1 MRKILALFIGI
12 WICQLNVTQAVA
24 QNVTISPTTGKLVAG
39 LTYEGELGFERGW
52 SSLWRHEQ
60 LPLTLTVSDKGDIS
74 ESGVLK
80 NPAGDIILDTSQG
93 KYVVVSGQP
102 LTTELHMCISLP
114 KGYRFTGY
122 RMVFL
127 NNVNGETV
135 KDLELAE
142 IDKQLYETG
151 SDFKFNPSKATTGN
165 MPGTNDTKEYVIAR
179 TSKNQS
185 DMGNNLYFLL
195 HHTDEGFYGVTLKS
209 CELYF
214 TAEGAFDAKVTP
226 GSPADIVNQGVNMIG
241 SPFNTGKLDL
251 GEIKPHT
258 KNGKTF
264 YSYDYRNVEELTAS
278 NWLYQENAVTAD
290 NKLPKT
296 AGTGSIQ
303 ALQNGDQLYYAL
315 GNNTYYIE
323 SPTATVTQNGI
334 AVPLGYRITGAK
346 IKYHYGTAASATNI
360 TYNKKTVRNPAFKP
374 SPYTLKVYSTNKGEI
389 KETRTVK
396 SGPDGT
402 VELTGLNNDAI
413 KFSIEGLAPDTKAL
427 LTFELTLE
435 ALNPF
440 INNHYCPR
448 KSFNISKSNKLI
460 VTHQN

>member
-74 ESGVLK
+74 ESGVLTD
-80 NPAGDIILDTSQG
+80 PAGDIILDTSQD

-127 NNVNGETV
+127 NNVNGKTISNL
-135 KDLELAE
+135 KLAE

-151 SDFKFNPSKATTGN
+151 RDFDFNQSKATTGN
-165 MPGTNDTKEYVIAR
+165 MPGTNDTKEYVIER
-179 TSKNQS
+179 TSKNET
-185 DMGNNLYFLL
+185 DMDNNLYFLL
-195 HHTDEGFYGVTLKS
+195 HHTVSGFYGVTLKS

-226 GSPADIVNQGVNMIG
+226 GSPADIVSQGVNMIG
-241 SPFNTGKLDL
+241 SLFNTGKLDL

-264 YSYDYRNVEELTAS
+264 YSYDYQNVEELKAS
-278 NWLYQENAVTAD
+278 NWLYQEDAVTTD
-290 NKLPKT
+290 KKLPT
-296 AGTGSIQ
+296 TSGSGSIQ
-303 ALQNGDQLYYAL
+303 ALQNGGQLYYAL

-346 IKYHYGTAASATNI
+346 IKYHYGKAAA
-360 TYNKKTVRNPAFKP
+360 A
-374 SPYTLKVYSTNKGEI
+374 G
-389 KETRTVK
+389 
-396 SGPDGT
+396 
-402 VELTGLNNDAI
+402 
-413 KFSIEGLAPDTKAL
+413 
-427 LTFELTLE
+427 
-435 ALNPF
+435 
-440 INNHYCPR
+440 
-448 KSFNISKSNKLI
+448 NISYYVCKG
-460 VTHQN
+460 

>member
-39 LTYEGELGFERGW
+39 LTYDNEVGFENGW

-60 LPLTLTVSDKGDIS
+60 LPLTLTVSDKGEIS
-74 ESGVLK
+74 ESGVLTD
-80 NPAGDIILDTSQG
+80 PAGDIVLDATQG
-93 KYVVVSGQP
+93 KYVVVSGKP
-102 LTTELHMCISLP
+102 LTAELHMCISLP

-127 NNVNGETV
+127 NNVNGRTISG
-135 KDLELAE
+135 LELAE
-142 IDKQLYETG
+142 INKQLYETG
-151 SDFKFNPSKATTGN
+151 SDFDFSQSKATTGN
-165 MPGTNDTKEYVIAR
+165 MPGTNETKEYVIER

-185 DMGNNLYFLL
+185 DMGSNLYFLL
-195 HHTDEGFYGVTLKS
+195 HHSVAGFYGVTLKS

-226 GSPADIVNQGVNMIG
+226 GSPADIVSQGVNMIG

-251 GEIKPHT
+251 GPIKPNT

-264 YSYDYRNVEELTAS
+264 YSYDYRNVEELKAS

-290 NKLPKT
+290 KKLPT
-296 AGTGSIQ
+296 TVGSGSIQ
-303 ALQNGDQLYYAL
+303 ALQNGGQLYYAL

-346 IKYHYGTAASATNI
+346 IKYHYGKAASSGNI
-360 TYNKKTVRNPAFKP
+360 RHNGKRVLNPAFTP
-374 SPYTLKVYSTNKGEI
+374 SPYTLKV
-389 KETRTVK
+389 
-396 SGPDGT
+396 
-402 VELTGLNNDAI
+402 
-413 KFSIEGLAPDTKAL
+413 
-427 LTFELTLE
+427 
-435 ALNPF
+435 
-440 INNHYCPR
+440 
-448 KSFNISKSNKLI
+448 
-460 VTHQN
+460 